1 MFTQKNITDSLLG
14 LCVGDALGVPVEFSD
29 RESLRKNPVT
39 NMRAYGTYHQPAGT
53 WSDDSSMA
61 FCLAEGL
68 CKGYDI
74 QVIADLFVKWYYEDF
89 WTPHGKL
96 FDIGI
101 VTRTALIKVKKGVSP
116 LVAGGNTDRDN
127 GNGSLMRTLPLVF
140 YLHQQPIASRFKIV
154 TEVSSITHAHIRSIL
169 ACFIYTEFALQLLKG
184 LEKYEAYRQMQL
196 LVNQFIHEN
205 PVCPIDELNRYYRIL
220 ENPINDYPILRIDQY
235 PENEI
240 YSSGYVVSSLEA
252 SLWCF
257 LTTNTYSEAVLK
269 AVNLGADTDTTAC
282 ITGGLAGLY
291 YGEEAIPKDWL
302 ATIAK
307 LDEIRDLAN
316 RLFNALNT

>member
-39 NMRAYGTYHQPAGT
+39 NMRAYGTYRQPAGT
-53 WSDDSSMA
+53 WSDDSAMA

-68 CKGYDI
+68 CQDYDMN
-74 QVIADLFVKWYYEDF
+74 VIANLFVKWYYEDY
-89 WTPHGKL
+89 WTPYGEV

-101 VTRTALIKVKKGVSP
+101 VTRKALVKIKNGISP
-116 LVAGGNTDRDN
+116 LAAGGNTDRDN
-127 GNGSLMRTLPLVF
+127 GNGALMRTLPLVF
-140 YLHQQPIASRFKIV
+140 YLYDQAIASRFKIV
-154 TEVSSITHAHIRSIL
+154 AEVSSITHAHIRSVL
-169 ACFIYTEFALQLLKG
+169 GCFIYTEFALQLLKG

-196 LVNQFIHEN
+196 LVNQFIQEN
-205 PVCPIDELNRYYRIL
+205 PVCPIDELNRYYRVL

-240 YSSGYVVSSLEA
+240 YSSGYVVSTLEA

-282 ITGGLAGLY
+282 VTGGWRACIM
-291 YGEEAIPKDWL
+291 A
-302 ATIAK
+302 
-307 LDEIRDLAN
+307 R
-316 RLFNALNT
+316 RLFPKNGCDRFQNFF

>member
-1 MFTQKNITDSLLG
+1 
-14 LCVGDALGVPVEFSD
+14 VGDALGVPVEFSD

-74 QVIADLFVKWYYEDF
+74 NVIADFFVKWYYEDF
-89 WTPHGKL
+89 WTPYGKV

-101 VTRTALIKVKKGVSP
+101 VTRTALVNVKKGISP
-116 LVAGGNTDRDN
+116 LSAGGKTDGDN
-127 GNGSLMRTLPLVF
+127 GNGSLMRTLPLIF
-140 YLHQQPIASRFKIV
+140 YLGSQPIASRFKIV
-154 TEVSSITHAHIRSIL
+154 AEVSSITHAHIRAIL
-169 ACFIYTEFALQLLKG
+169 GCFIYTEFALQLLKG

-196 LVNQFIHEN
+196 LVNQFTNEN
-205 PVCPIDELNRYYRIL
+205 SVCSIDELNRYYRVL
-220 ENPINDYPILRIDQY
+220 ENPINDSPILRIDQY

-240 YSSGYVVSSLEA
+240 YSSGYVVSTLEA

-282 ITGGLAGLY
+282 VTGGLAGLY
-291 YGEEAIPKDWL
+291 YGEEAIPTEWL
-302 ATIAK
+302 DTIAK
-307 LDEIRDLAN
+307 LDQIRDLAG
-316 RLFNALNT
+316 RLFNSL